1 MHAMKKS
8 TKDRSQ
14 KFVLKL
20 LQEKP
25 RGTKGTLVHIA
36 KNIISQRKAIL
47 EYASAHRSP
56 LYLIDENHLHSD
68 VQAFMKG
75 FDAHL
80 PGHEA
85 YYAVKANYHPFILK
99 KVVQDGLGLDVSSER
114 ELKLA
119 LEAGAK
125 KILFSGPGKSE
136 EDLRLALK
144 HANILTVNM
153 DSFEELHRLGK
164 LTNKEKIH
172 IRAGIRFFSSVHGAW
187 SKFGIPLSQLKKFWT
202 IAEKFPYIDLQG
214 LHFHISLNLKA
225 EKYSQVLAE
234 LATYLEKD
242 FTKKLRE
249 KIKFIDIG
257 GGYYPDNVEGFYP
270 WSDHYPWTLSGG
282 HIKKL
287 AHEYYGEKASF
298 KDKYFITRA
307 ESQST
312 MAKKIGQTIEK
323 RLKKL
328 VNCVYYTEPGRILVN
343 NSTYIIGT
351 VMDVKDKVV
360 ITDIGINATG
370 WEFGQH
376 FYMPIINITHPDTK
390 EKEMLVYGSLCT
402 PRDFWGYYI
411 YTKKIQIGD
420 LIVIPNQGAY
430 KFTLAQTFIKEI
442 PPTFT
447 I

>member
-1 MHAMKKS
+1 MKKS
-8 TKDRSQ
+8 DSTHAK
-14 KFVLKL
+14 KLILKL

-25 RGTKGTLVHIA
+25 RGTRETLTHIA
-36 KNIISQRKAIL
+36 KQVIAQKKTLLAL
-47 EYASAHRSP
+47 AQKQESP
-56 LYLIDENHLHSD
+56 FYLIDEKHLQSD
-68 VQAFMKG
+68 IQTFTKS

-99 KVVQDGLGLDVSSER
+99 KMVSEGLGLDVSSER

-119 LEAGAK
+119 LAAGAK
-125 KILFSGPGKSE
+125 KILFSGPGKCE
-136 EDLRLALK
+136 KELRLALE
-144 HANILTVNM
+144 HADILTINM

-164 LTNKEKIH
+164 LTNQTKTH

-187 SKFGIPLSQLKKFWT
+187 SKFGIPLNQLKKFWT
-202 IAEKFPYIDLQG
+202 TTEKYPYIHLEG
-214 LHFHISLNLKA
+214 LHFHISLNLRS
-225 EKYSQVLAE
+225 EKYSQVLRE
-234 LATYLEKD
+234 LAIYLEKS
-242 FTKKLRE
+242 FPKNLRE

-287 AHEYYGEKASF
+287 AHEYYGEKVIF

-307 ESQST
+307 EPQEE

-323 RLKKL
+323 HLKKL
-328 VNCVYYTEPGRILVN
+328 VNCIYYTEPGRILVN

-351 VMDVKDKVV
+351 VMDVKDKVI

-376 FYMPIINITHPDTK
+376 FYMPIINLTHPDTK
-390 EKEMLVYGSLCT
+390 EKEMRIYGSLCT

-411 YTKKIQIGD
+411 FAKKIQTGD
-420 LIVIPNQGAY
+420 TIVIPNQGAY

-442 PPTFT
+442 PPTV
-447 I
+447 II